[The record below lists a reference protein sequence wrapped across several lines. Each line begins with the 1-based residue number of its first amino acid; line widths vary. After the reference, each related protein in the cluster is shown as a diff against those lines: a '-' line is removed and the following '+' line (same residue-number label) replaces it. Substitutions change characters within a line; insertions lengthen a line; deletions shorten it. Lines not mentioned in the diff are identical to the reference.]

1 MLRSGAQKINLAM
14 GLKVSYTSTD
24 MSDSAK
30 SPAKKKAAKK
40 ATKSL
45 VIVESP
51 AKASTIRKYLG
62 ANFEVKASVGHIR
75 DLPKS
80 KLGIDPENNFA
91 LQYVTIKGK
100 ANVIKELKSAAK
112 KADVIYLAPDPDR
125 EGEAIAQ
132 HIYDVVNAPDKIY
145 RVMFNE
151 ITKKAVT
158 AAIENPR
165 KINDSLVQAQQ
176 ARRALDRL
184 VGYKLSPLLWNK
196 VRSGL
201 SAGRVQSVAMRII
214 VDREKEIEAFIPRE
228 YWSIRAIL
236 ANKKGETFEAKLH
249 QIDGQKFDIN
259 NEADA
264 LAAVAAI
271 RGEALT
277 IASIELKD
285 RRRNA
290 PAPFITSTLQQAAS
304 QRYRFNAGR
313 TMRIAQKL
321 YEGMDVGH
329 GETVGLIT
337 YMRTDSTRIADD
349 AIAEVRGY
357 IKEQIGDDYLPEK
370 PNAFASRDSAQEAHE
385 AIRPTSVARTP
396 ESLKKLLSAEEYKLY
411 DLIWKRFVASQM
423 TPAVIA
429 TLTVDTAAGRHTLR
443 ATGSQLK
450 FAGFLKVYKDDEEE
464 KEGEQENKIPQLE
477 TGETVALNEITPN
490 QHFTQPPPRYT
501 EASLIKELEEKGIG
515 RPSTYASIMET
526 IRSRDY
532 AMMEDR
538 RLKPT
543 ELGRQITD
551 LLMEHF
557 PSIMDL
563 QFTAQMEDG
572 LDKVEEGGKDW
583 VGLLR
588 EFYGP
593 FTTALEKA
601 DAAIPTR
608 KMEEPTDEVCEKCGA
623 PMVIK
628 HGRFGRFMACSAY
641 PKCRN
646 AKPIKED
653 GTAAVPEKTGDK
665 CPTCGK
671 DMVLRTGRFGKFI
684 ACEDYPTCKTTKP
697 VTLGIKCPECGTGE
711 LVERKSKARRFF
723 YGCSRYPDCKYV
735 SWEKPVKEPCPKC
748 NSPFLVFAGKKGG
761 EQMLKCPNKAC
772 DFTKP
777 FAAESADTEPVA

>member
-1 MLRSGAQKINLAM
+1 MAEKE
-14 GLKVSYTSTD
+14 KKEK
-24 MSDSAK
+24 SA
-30 SPAKKKAAKK
+30 AKKKTAKK
-40 ATKSL
+40 KGYSL

-62 ANFEVKASVGHIR
+62 SGFEVKASIGHIR
-75 DLPKS
+75 DLPRS
-80 KLGIDPENNFA
+80 KLGIDVDNNFA

-100 ANVIKELKSAAK
+100 AAVIKELKASAK
-112 KADVIYLAPDPDR
+112 HADTIYLAPDPDR

-132 HIYDVVNAPDKIY
+132 HIFDVVNAPEKIY

-158 AAIENPR
+158 AAIENPL
-165 KINDSLVQAQQ
+165 KINESLVRAQQ

-184 VGYKLSPLLWNK
+184 VGYKLSPLLWAK

-214 VDREKEIEAFIPRE
+214 VDREKEIEAFIPKE
-228 YWSIRAIL
+228 YWSIKAL
-236 ANKKGETFEAKLH
+236 LGNTAGETFEAKLY
-249 QIDGQKFDIN
+249 QIDGKKFEIN
-259 NEADA
+259 NGADA
-264 LAAVAAI
+264 AAAVDGIKRAP
-271 RGEALT
+271 LT

-290 PAPFITSTLQQAAS
+290 AAPFITSTLQQAAS
-304 QRYRFNAGR
+304 QRHRFNAGR

-337 YMRTDSTRIADD
+337 YMRTDSTRISDD
-349 AIAEVRGY
+349 AIAEARQY
-357 IKEQIGDDYLPEK
+357 IKEQIGGDYLPEK
-370 PNAFASRDSAQEAHE
+370 ANSYASRKSAQEAHE

-396 ESLKKLLSAEEYKLY
+396 ESLKKILTSEEYRLY

-423 TPAVIA
+423 TPAIIA
-429 TLTVDTAAGRHTLR
+429 TLTVDTAAGRYTLR

-464 KEGEQENKIPQLE
+464 KGAEEEENKIPHVEEGQAVKL
-477 TGETVALNEITPN
+477 AEIAPN
-490 QHFTQPPPRYT
+490 QHFTQPPPRYS

-515 RPSTYASIMET
+515 RPSTYAAIMET
-526 IRSRDY
+526 IRGRDY
-532 AMMEDR
+532 AVLEER

-543 ELGRQITD
+543 ELGRMITE
-551 LLMEHF
+551 LLLEHF
-557 PSIMDL
+557 PTILDL

-572 LDKVEEGGKDW
+572 LDKVEEGTKDW
-583 VGLLR
+583 IELLR

-593 FTTALEKA
+593 FSIALEKA
-601 DAAIPTR
+601 DIALPQRVMA
-608 KMEEPTDEVCEKCGA
+608 EPTDVICEKCGA

-628 HGRFGRFMACSAY
+628 SGRFGRFMACSAY
-641 PKCRN
+641 PACRN
-646 AKPIKED
+646 AKPLKED
-653 GTAAVPEKTGDK
+653 GLTVAEPEKTGDK
-665 CPTCGK
+665 CPACGK
-671 DMVLRTGRFGKFI
+671 DMTLRSGRFGKFI

-697 VTLGIKCPECGTGE
+697 VTMGIKCPKCGKGE
-711 LVERKSKARRFF
+711 LVERRSKARRFF
-723 YGCSRYPDCKYV
+723 YGCSAYPDCDYV

-748 NSPFLVFAGKKGG
+748 HSAFLVFGGKKGG
-761 EQMLKCPNKAC
+761 EQSLKCPVKEC
-772 DFTKP
+772 DYTKP
-777 FAAESADTEPVA
+777 FNAPRDTEESAEDSAAAGDDGVEKIVL